1 MVTTQ
6 TLIENLR
13 EKRGLE
19 IANKNRQ
26 IKRIDDSNYEVLSQS
41 GNSSYL
47 VSRTEDNWICEC
59 PDHRFRKVK
68 CKHAW
73 AVEFSLKLKEQVRKN
88 TVIQQVTISKCLFWH
103 SPKIKKYGIRRNKSG
118 DIQRFLC
125 GNCG

>member
-1 MVTTQ
+1 MATIE

-88 TVIQQVTISKCLFWH
+88 TVIQQVTISKCLFCH
-103 SPKIKKYGIRRNKSG
+103 SPKIARA
-118 DIQRFLC
+118 L
-125 GNCG
+125 